1 MKIVVETDLNK
12 TRVISSAACAA
23 ILIAGALFLGISRPA
38 EATTKFAAQTGKPCA
53 QCHQNPTGGTALT
66 PFGEKF
72 KANGNEL
79 PK

>member
-1 MKIVVETDLNK
+1 METIVKAHLTK
-12 TRVISSAACAA
+12 TCVLANA
-23 ILIAGALFLGISRPA
+23 IVIAGTLLLGLSRPA

-53 QCHQNPTGGTALT
+53 QCHQKPTGGTALT

-72 KANGNEL
+72 KANGDEL